1 MSEFDYNAEN
11 WKLLPENHPLVL
23 NSCSEWDFGHEE
35 NDPIQLAKD
44 LVKFMYEKNGLCLAA
59 NQVGI
64 PKRVFSMRGHPE
76 NFVCFNPKIVMP
88 SETQV
93 VLEETSLTY
102 PNLIVKIKRPRDIR
116 VRFQTPN
123 GETRTDTFTGMTA
136 RTFQHALDH
145 INGTR
150 FFNNAN
156 AYHRQQA
163 MKRWKKK

>member
-1 MSEFDYNAEN
+1 MSEFDYDPNN
-11 WKLLPENHPLVL
+11 WKLLPENHPIVL
-23 NSCSEWDFGHEE
+23 NRCSEWTFGQEE
-35 NDPIQLAKD
+35 HDPIELAKN
-44 LVKFMYEKNGLCLAA
+44 LVKFMYDKNGLCLGA

-64 PKRVFSMRGHPE
+64 PKRVFAMRGYPE

-88 SETQV
+88 SESQV

-102 PNLIVKIKRPRDIR
+102 PKLIVKIKRPRDIR

-123 GETRTDTFTGMTA
+123 GEIRTETFTGMTA

-145 INGTR
+145 IDGTR

-156 AYHRQQA
+156 SYHKNQA
-163 MKRWKKK
+163 MKRRKKK